1 MRKKITISFC
11 MGGWSW
17 DRARRGN
24 VLALKKKTYFEQR
37 SWRPQ
42 CPGYESR
49 LQSNRICP
57 LGSRVVTKM
66 AEGTDTKASW
76 KKCHLHLRLTG
87 SL

>member
-1 MRKKITISFC
+1 MRKKMTISFC
-11 MGGWSW
+11 MRGWCW
-17 DRARRGN
+17 DRARRGD
-24 VLALKKKTYFEQR
+24 VLALKKPYFEQR
-37 SWRPQ
+37 SYSLQ

-57 LGSRVVTKM
+57 LGSRVVTKV